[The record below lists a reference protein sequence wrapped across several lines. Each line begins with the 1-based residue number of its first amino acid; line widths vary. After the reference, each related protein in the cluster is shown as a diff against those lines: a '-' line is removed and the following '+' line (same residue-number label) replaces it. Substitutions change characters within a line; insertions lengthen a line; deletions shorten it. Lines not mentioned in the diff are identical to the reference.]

1 MRILVLVALAV
12 SVHASAQTNGG
23 AGSNLPATCV
33 VSSTFVKSGA
43 DAGVYYCS
51 ATNTWTAVG
60 GSGSVGPTG
69 PTGPTGA
76 TGATGNNGSNGS
88 NGAAGATGAT
98 GATGGTGYTLSVQ
111 ALTSAPT
118 DAQTIYFGQLPKAPV
133 TAQGTSRIYIRK
145 AGAIKWANVFSFSG
159 TAGSNE
165 AWPCSIRLNNTGDT
179 LIASVSAAASERV
192 WANAA
197 LNLAVTTSDYIEI
210 KCVNPTWGTNPN
222 TTIFGGSIYIE

>member
-1 MRILVLVALAV
+1 MKMLTFALTLVIALPCA
-12 SVHASAQTNGG
+12 AQSNGG
-23 AGSNLPATCV
+23 RGDNLPASCMAGDLFTR
-33 VSSTFVKSGA
+33 TGA
-43 DAGVYYCS
+43 SAGVYFCAS
-51 ATNTWTAVG
+51 TNTWTDAG

-76 TGATGNNGSNGS
+76 TGTNGS